1 MKAWKGGRVPW
12 ERVCLRHTWFP
23 VERVPVSGSV
33 CVFTECVTA
42 EGTLELSH
50 GPFPHLSSLLP
61 CGSETPPDLPP
72 FFSVLCHPS
81 ILLWHSPSQHVG
93 DVYPHFPSPGPAVI
107 PVSFSPSSS
116 PSALLFT
123 HHLSSLT
130 HLCCDHFVNWSVASL
145 LSLHHEGDNDDNGGE
160 YSDLSHQ
167 DARRLRSLYPL
178 NGCSKN
184 AWAIFIWEW
193 HNWCEFHTKSML
205 HFIKTHHCC
214 LCHTQYGWGFSFFFF
229 SFFLFPCGRT
239 VHPIWN

>member
-1 MKAWKGGRVPW
+1 MAHFLTSAR
-12 ERVCLRHTWFP
+12 CSP
-23 VERVPVSGSV
+23 VAPK
-33 CVFTECVTA
+33 
-42 EGTLELSH
+42 
-50 GPFPHLSSLLP
+50 
-61 CGSETPPDLPP
+61 TPPDPP
-72 FFSVLCHPS
+72 PPFSVLCHPS

-107 PVSFSPSSS
+107 LVSLSPSSS

-184 AWAIFIWEW
+184 ALAIFIWEW
-193 HNWCEFHTKSML
+193 HNWGEFTPNPCCISSKHTTTASVIHNMA
-205 HFIKTHHCC
+205 
-214 LCHTQYGWGFSFFFF
+214 GFFFFFF
-229 SFFLFPCGRT
+229 SCGHT